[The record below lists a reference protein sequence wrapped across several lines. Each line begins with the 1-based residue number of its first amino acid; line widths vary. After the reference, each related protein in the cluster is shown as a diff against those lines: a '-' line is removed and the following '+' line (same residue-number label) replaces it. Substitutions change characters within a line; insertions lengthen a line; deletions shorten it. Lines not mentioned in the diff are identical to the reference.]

1 MIPPS
6 TSHTVGGNP
15 PQQRTVAWGLGRMVA
30 ALAAGILLGLVLLV
44 ALVAGVAVLDIRPRS
59 SVLITLATAIVY
71 SSVFL
76 GVWLFLLRGN
86 RASWWDA
93 GFRSVSLT
101 TLLAMFPLTLLLL
114 ILNAAV
120 LVGLGWLLG
129 GAIENPQE
137 QALAPGGVLNLTDYL
152 WLLPAVAVAAPIV
165 EELVFRGVLYPYLRQ
180 LMRPLFAVLLSAAIF
195 SLVHFIDVLLAPLFV
210 TGVVL
215 ALVREYTES
224 ILPCILLHALL
235 NGISLTVFYIGLS
248 SSL

>member
-1 MIPPS
+1 MI
-6 TSHTVGGNP
+6 
-15 PQQRTVAWGLGRMVA
+15 AAVA
-30 ALAAGILLGLVLLV
+30 AGVLVGLALLA
-44 ALVAGVAVLDIRPRS
+44 ALVASFALLDIQPRS
-59 SVLITLATAIVY
+59 SILITLATAAVY

-76 GVWLFLLRGN
+76 AVWLVLLRGN
-86 RASWWDA
+86 QASWRDA
-93 GFRSVSLT
+93 GFRPVRPA

-114 ILNAAV
+114 VLNAAV
-120 LVGLGWLLG
+120 LAGLGLLLG

-137 QALAPGGVLNLTDYL
+137 QAIAPGGVLSLTDYL

-180 LMRPLFAVLLSAAIF
+180 RMRPLFAVLLSAAIF
-195 SLVHFIDVLLAPLFV
+195 SLVHFIRELLAPLFV

-215 ALVREYTES
+215 AIVRERTES

-235 NGISLTVFYIGLS
+235 NGISLTVFYIGLN